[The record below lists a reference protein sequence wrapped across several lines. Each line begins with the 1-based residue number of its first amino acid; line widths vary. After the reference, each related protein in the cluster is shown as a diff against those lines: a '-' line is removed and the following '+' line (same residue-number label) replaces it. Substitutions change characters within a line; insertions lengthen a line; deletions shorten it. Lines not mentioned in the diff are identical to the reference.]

1 LGWYKKSFLY
11 DFEIKSE
18 LCGQGYGT
26 KVMEYL
32 IDKYKIKA
40 LNVTRDN
47 KVAIR
52 LYEKFGFKVTQ
63 NVNVNGEPM
72 LRMERK

>member
-1 LGWYKKSFLY
+1 M
-11 DFEIKSE
+11 
-18 LCGQGYGT
+18 CGQGYGT